1 MKGFKK
7 VVTGALAAVLSLSL
21 AACGQSASPQ
31 ATASAA
37 ASDTVNIGV
46 TDTLSTL
53 NPLNMDMT
61 FVNYYATSFEFL
73 PLISLDKDYQQYGM
87 IADPITTDDNL
98 TFHIHIKDD
107 AKWSDGQDITADDV
121 IWTILKMTAPAVANP
136 YISFANVKG
145 ISDDNLSPEGA
156 DSLEGLVKTD
166 DKNLDIVMKS
176 QMGLN
181 TFLNNIGTWLLILPK
196 HALEDTPDDELLTSD
211 WFNAPT
217 VVSGPYKATSE
228 DFAHYVTYEA
238 NENYFAGAPKI
249 AKMNIRIEDSSSLLA
264 GLQSGEIDMTHPAF
278 SNMPVEDRKTL
289 EGLSNVTTTYSDP
302 ITDEMTFFN
311 TKNVPDAKVRLAI
324 VEAIDRNT
332 ILDQILGGKG
342 EIVDGFVGSH
352 SPYYDASKPTIPY
365 DPDNA
370 KKLLEEAGWDS
381 SKSLEWYVSSSDTSM
396 TRAVQVIKEELAQ
409 VGVTI
414 NINTVDFSTLMS
426 TAASNSFDIFSV
438 QYTITPSDY
447 YADGTYLVDA
457 DDSWTGGWKNDEVDA
472 LFAKTQE
479 TTDTAE
485 LTSIYLQLDE
495 ILEQEVP
502 LFSLYFMSNSGS
514 VNNRIKNASPTFFG
528 AFNNIQD
535 WEIAQ

>member
-21 AACGQSASPQ
+21 AACGQSASTQ

-196 HALEDTPDDELLTSD
+196 HALEDTPLFLSY
-211 WFNAPT
+211 NLQT
-217 VVSGPYKATSE
+217 V
-228 DFAHYVTYEA
+228 
-238 NENYFAGAPKI
+238 
-249 AKMNIRIEDSSSLLA
+249 R
-264 GLQSGEIDMTHPAF
+264 MT
-278 SNMPVEDRKTL
+278 
-289 EGLSNVTTTYSDP
+289 
-302 ITDEMTFFN
+302 
-311 TKNVPDAKVRLAI
+311 
-324 VEAIDRNT
+324 
-332 ILDQILGGKG
+332 
-342 EIVDGFVGSH
+342 
-352 SPYYDASKPTIPY
+352 
-365 DPDNA
+365 
-370 KKLLEEAGWDS
+370 
-381 SKSLEWYVSSSDTSM
+381 
-396 TRAVQVIKEELAQ
+396 
-409 VGVTI
+409 
-414 NINTVDFSTLMS
+414 
-426 TAASNSFDIFSV
+426 
-438 QYTITPSDY
+438 
-447 YADGTYLVDA
+447 
-457 DDSWTGGWKNDEVDA
+457 
-472 LFAKTQE
+472 
-479 TTDTAE
+479 
-485 LTSIYLQLDE
+485 
-495 ILEQEVP
+495 
-502 LFSLYFMSNSGS
+502 
-514 VNNRIKNASPTFFG
+514 
-528 AFNNIQD
+528 
-535 WEIAQ
+535 

>member
-7 VVTGALAAVLSLSL
+7 VVTSALAAVLSLSL
-21 AACGQSASPQ
+21 AACGQSASTQ

-352 SPYYDASKPTIPY
+352 SPYYDSSKPTIPY

-370 KKLLEEAGWDS
+370 RKLLEEAGWDS

-447 YADGTYLVDA
+447 YTDGTYLVDA

>member
-21 AACGQSASPQ
+21 AACGQSASTQ

-278 SNMPVEDRKTL
+278 SNMPVGDRKTL

-381 SKSLEWYVSSSDTSM
+381 SKSLE
-396 TRAVQVIKEELAQ
+396 
-409 VGVTI
+409 
-414 NINTVDFSTLMS
+414 
-426 TAASNSFDIFSV
+426 
-438 QYTITPSDY
+438 
-447 YADGTYLVDA
+447 
-457 DDSWTGGWKNDEVDA
+457 
-472 LFAKTQE
+472 
-479 TTDTAE
+479 
-485 LTSIYLQLDE
+485 
-495 ILEQEVP
+495 
-502 LFSLYFMSNSGS
+502 
-514 VNNRIKNASPTFFG
+514 
-528 AFNNIQD
+528 
-535 WEIAQ
+535 